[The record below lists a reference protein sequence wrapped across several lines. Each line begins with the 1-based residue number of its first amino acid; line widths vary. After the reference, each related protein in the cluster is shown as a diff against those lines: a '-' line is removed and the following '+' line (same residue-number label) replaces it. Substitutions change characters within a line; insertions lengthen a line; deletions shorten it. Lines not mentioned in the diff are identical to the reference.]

1 MGAFKGAADIVF
13 GFGQQAQA
21 IRANDLAAQEA
32 IIGLKLKNQELDFN
46 QAVMPLK
53 LQLLQQQVAS
63 ENLAKLTQGFTL
75 YKAIE
80 AEDRN
85 QKIRAL
91 IASQV
96 ADFGAEFERY
106 SAAKLTGQPVEPVP
120 ATVTATNDLP
130 SPAAPAPSGLGL
142 PMPSN
147 EPGASASATPQLLP
161 PIDPETGGMPQATTT
176 TPSPEPS
183 LAEAEFAAFRKS
195 GAGFFSPS
203 SPPPPE
209 PMEPPS
215 QAPSPSPASDASST
229 APAVATKPK
238 AVQLWDKL
246 QVLHQFMS
254 DDREAAQHMGDLLPK
269 MLSWGMK
276 LASDPEI
283 AAWQKQQKQAAD
295 AEVARVK
302 TAGLIIGHGL
312 TEQDFPDVFSAL
324 KAGIPVDEKALENRV
339 KETAEARKR
348 TDAGVYFG
356 LPDAIRK
363 RTEELST
370 AWFASPEYRNFTQA
384 QGFAQ
389 SVKVLASK
397 QAELQKAG
405 KEPTAANDLALI
417 FNYMKVLDPGS
428 AVREGEFATA
438 QNAAGVPE
446 QVRNLFNKAME
457 GTRLSQDQRQKFA
470 ETADNSLSGLK
481 SVSES
486 RANAIMGQVA
496 GFAPPALQPLLIS
509 QIFGSASPQ
518 AAAAAIA
525 GQPSIPS
532 GPVVQSF
539 ATPEEAKQAA
549 AAGLLKGATHIRIGS
564 EIIPITQ

>member
-1 MGAFKGAADIVF
+1 MGAFKGAADLVF

-21 IRANDLAAQEA
+21 IRANDLATQDA

-63 ENLAKLTQGFTL
+63 ENLAKLTHGFTL

-161 PIDPETGGMPQATTT
+161 PIDPETGGMPQATAT

-209 PMEPPS
+209 PMGPPS

-238 AVQLWDKL
+238 AVQLWEKL

-276 LASDPEI
+276 LAADPEI
-283 AAWQKQQKQAAD
+283 ATWQKQQKQAAD

-348 TDAGVYFG
+348 MMAGAYFG
-356 LPDAIRK
+356 LPDPVRK
-363 RTEELST
+363 RTEDLST
-370 AWFASPEYRNFTQA
+370 AWFASPEYRNFIQA
-384 QGFAQ
+384 DGFAQ
-389 SVKVLASK
+389 SVKAIAQK
-397 QAELQKAG
+397 QQEL
-405 KEPTAANDLALI
+405 KEPSAANDVAMI
-417 FNYMKVLDPGS
+417 YAFMKVLDPTS
-428 AVREGEFATA
+428 AVREGEYANA
-438 QNAAGVPE
+438 QNAGGIHERVW
-446 QVRNLFNKAME
+446 NLYNKAKD
-457 GTRLSQDQRQKFA
+457 GTRLTQGQRTEFSNAA
-470 ETADNSLSGLK
+470 ETSLAGLRAIHD
-481 SVSES
+481 S
-486 RANAIMGQVA
+486 RANAILGQVDA
-496 GFAPPALQPLLIS
+496 FAPAELRPLIVS
-509 QIFGSASPQ
+509 QIFGSNSPQ
-518 AAAAAIA
+518 AAGAAKPSVAETIGGAVPTFASEEDAMKAYKA
-525 GQPSIPS
+525 GHLN
-532 GPVVQSF
+532 GV
-539 ATPEEAKQAA
+539 KQ
-549 AAGLLKGATHIRIGS
+549 IRIGGKV
-564 EIIPITQ
+564 IPITQ